1 MLQRDLKKD
10 DVLQLAYSILSK
22 LSPTNT
28 RDSELVEDSLQL
40 YRQGLVYNVAV
51 DKGRI
56 VGVVE
61 DEERIYLP
69 ILHLDHPD
77 QNGCDCYEAPPC
89 HHQVALLFYAA
100 ASHSLVGE
108 IMRKFKQSALL
119 AIPNVMTGRQLLEQM
134 TIVESADYEETIRLF
149 EQKYEN
155 YLENQRNSLYQDVY
169 FIYPLY
175 ERYYQMLLN
184 SQPKQEKEKLHYQ
197 LLAAIFTMK
206 KMALQMDIQSS
217 HYRTNNQP
225 REIIMLENQIDAFT
239 RQLRNITGGSLN
251 ENYIRVLKEQLH
263 ELLFKPAHCLVAR
276 YNVFRDVYKELLQYS
291 PTSIKESMKELQNMK
306 SSMTVELAL
315 AHLSFILQDDEKT
328 IAILSKVED
337 SIHFLMYWI
346 ESLRTD
352 SEEKRTFPYLTFFYE
367 KLRVFLRSSEDEY
380 IKRMYAKQFLSRYE
394 YFSFKQNE
402 IAGLEV
408 VYQSLLP
415 YSEHEYGDYLMH
427 HGEYKRW
434 VELQMVLYGKNPDQI
449 DTSDLQEVYREQP
462 HILLPIY
469 HLLVIYHIELRSRDH
484 YKIAVRHLKKLR
496 ASYRKLKRLE
506 DWERYITYITSTYN
520 RLRALQEEI
529 MKGKLVN
536 EPTNKS

>member
-22 LSPTNT
+22 LSPTNK

-51 DKGRI
+51 DNGRI

-61 DEERIYLP
+61 DEDRIYLP

-77 QNGCDCYEAPPC
+77 QNGCDCHEAPPC

-108 IMRKFKQSALL
+108 ITRKFKQSTLL

-217 HYRTNNQP
+217 HYRTNHQP

-251 ENYIRVLKEQLH
+251 ENYIRVLKAQLH
-263 ELLFKPAHCLVAR
+263 ELLFKPAHCLIAR
-276 YNVFRDVYKELLQYS
+276 YNVFRDIYKELLQYS
-291 PTSIKESMKELQNMK
+291 PTAIKDTLKELQKM
-306 SSMTVELAL
+306 
-315 AHLSFILQDDEKT
+315 
-328 IAILSKVED
+328 
-337 SIHFLMYWI
+337 
-346 ESLRTD
+346 
-352 SEEKRTFPYLTFFYE
+352 
-367 KLRVFLRSSEDEY
+367 
-380 IKRMYAKQFLSRYE
+380 
-394 YFSFKQNE
+394 
-402 IAGLEV
+402 
-408 VYQSLLP
+408 
-415 YSEHEYGDYLMH
+415 
-427 HGEYKRW
+427 
-434 VELQMVLYGKNPDQI
+434 
-449 DTSDLQEVYREQP
+449 
-462 HILLPIY
+462 
-469 HLLVIYHIELRSRDH
+469 
-484 YKIAVRHLKKLR
+484 
-496 ASYRKLKRLE
+496 
-506 DWERYITYITSTYN
+506 
-520 RLRALQEEI
+520 
-529 MKGKLVN
+529 
-536 EPTNKS
+536 